1 MENQDELHQLRRM
14 NLQKATRIRQMGYKS
29 SIHALPPD
37 VKAKLDE
44 FLSWKISPKKA
55 LAELCSLYPK
65 VELPSPKAVEHYRN
79 KHHKATLSKKITL
92 IANKEIEMDLRK
104 NKLEKELLKQI
115 EFITYELLP
124 KLGQRVKMALD
135 KEDQVGLPLKIVD
148 NSIWPLV
155 SVIKM
160 LADFLNKNDIRLFV
174 QARQEPRIVP
184 QASVDNSPNDPEVLK
199 SAYAKLQEI
208 LEKRGVTI
216 TAPKHMQPI
225 TQAGQ

>member
-1 MENQDELHQLRRM
+1 MENQDELHQLRRL
-14 NLQKATRIRQMGYKS
+14 NLQKATKIRQMGYKS

-44 FLSWKISPKKA
+44 FLSWKVSPKKA

-65 VELPSPKAVEHYRN
+65 IDLPSPKAVEHYRN

-104 NKLEKELLKQI
+104 NKLEKELLRQI
-115 EFITYELLP
+115 EIITFEILP
-124 KLGQRVKMALD
+124 KLTKRVKMALD

-155 SVIKM
+155 SMIKM
-160 LADFLNKNDIRLFV
+160 LSDFLNKNDIRLFI
-174 QARQEPRIVP
+174 QPKPEARSTQEN
-184 QASVDNSPNDPEVLK
+184 SVDQSDTDPVVLE
-199 SAYAKLQEI
+199 SAYAKLRDI
-208 LEKRGVTI
+208 LAKKGLTI
-216 TAPKHMQPI
+216 TAPNYMQP
-225 TQAGQ
+225 TA